1 MVSIFGVCGRVGVV
15 RVVEVWRAVSQ
26 LLLEPGKRQSGQ
38 NLPLETSNSASVSKS
53 TKSRRSLSK
62 CRRSENDGGLKMWR
76 QGSEKVERT
85 ECGKVGVFGLSELD
99 KREIIWLQ
107 LIELHPLNSSS
118 SQFRRVGVT
127 EVVDELMTESV

>member
-38 NLPLETSNSASVSKS
+38 NLPLETSNSALVSKS

-62 CRRSENDGGLKMWR
+62 CQRSENDGGPKRWR
-76 QGSEKVERT
+76 QSSEKVEQT
-85 ECGKVGVFGLSELD
+85 ECGKVRVSGLSELD
-99 KREIIWLQ
+99 KREIMWL
-107 LIELHPLNSSS
+107 LVLPRLKPMFFEKMEL
-118 SQFRRVGVT
+118 
-127 EVVDELMTESV
+127 